1 MATAKYVWVQMLPD
15 KEVLITSESVTR
27 VSGGR
32 LVRAIVTEGNKCPN
46 MLVNGKAHTMNRR
59 DARVTRSFP
68 ILLCEFALDDTSE
81 AKIGLQ
87 ALPERASNPNDV
99 VVIGD
104 TGCRMV
110 HWQTQPCRTAS
121 GWPFESIA
129 ARAAVT
135 IASQQRPSI
144 IVHVGDFHYRENPCL
159 DADPNCGGS
168 PFGDNWAT
176 WEQEFFKPAA
186 SLLLSAPWV
195 IVRGNH
201 EDCARAGAGWLF
213 FFALPD
219 QQKTAKACEDDIE
232 AYQLSIG
239 RTASGRP
246 RILTVLDTSHDSQI
260 YDIKD
265 RCSKYRKWVEKL
277 GQIDAEYW
285 LALHQPL
292 WLRGDESKDN
302 SKEDAA
308 ASNAECID
316 MQTKSGLFTIRARFL
331 DAKERR
337 RLARLVLS
345 GDTHVFRYFQ
355 PTDKFKFMPIQ
366 IVAGNSGTMLDKFMS
381 GTGDAT
387 SYGIDGS
394 AVTVA
399 THGFTTL
406 HVDEAVWTVKSLDS
420 AGKTVASCRFS
431 EKVEDLSPLDCPQRP
446 N

>member
-1 MATAKYVWVQMLPD
+1 MAIAKYVWVQMLPD
-15 KEVLITSESVTR
+15 KEVFITGESVTHA
-27 VSGGR
+27 SGGR

-46 MLVNGKAHTMNRR
+46 MLINGKAHMMNRR
-59 DARVTRSFP
+59 DARVTRAFP
-68 ILLCEFALDDTSE
+68 ILLCEFTLDDTSE

-129 ARAAVT
+129 ARTAVT
-135 IASQQRPSI
+135 IASQHRPSI

-195 IVRGNH
+195 ILRGNH

-213 FFALPD
+213 FFALTD

-232 AYQLSIG
+232 GYQLSIG
-239 RTASGRP
+239 RTANARP
-246 RILTVLDTSHDSQI
+246 RILTVLDTSHDSHI
-260 YDIKD
+260 YGIEK
-265 RCSKYRKWVEKL
+265 RCINYRKWIEKL

-292 WLRGDESKDN
+292 WFRSSDGKQDPAAPDPVCVDE
-302 SKEDAA
+302 
-308 ASNAECID
+308 
-316 MQTKSGLFTIRARFL
+316 QTKSGLSAIRALFF
-331 DAKERR
+331 DTKEKKRI
-337 RLARLVLS
+337 ARLVLS
-345 GDTHVFRYFQ
+345 GDTHVFQYFQ
-355 PTDKFKFMPIQ
+355 PTDKFKLMPIQ
-366 IVAGNSGTMLDKFMS
+366 IVAGNSGTMLDKFTS
-381 GTGDAT
+381 STGNAT
-387 SYGIDGS
+387 SYGVDGS

-399 THGFTTL
+399 GFGFTTL
-406 HVDEAVWTVKSLDS
+406 HLEEAVWTVKSVDP
-420 AGKTVASCRFS
+420 AGKAVTSCRFS
-431 EKVEDLSPLDCPQRP
+431 EQTEELSPLDCPQRP